1 MVITQGIGVAG
12 AFEVRVLNALTG
24 QVLRRMTIKNMIVNG
39 GYDAIIQ
46 SLANGV
52 TTSRITT
59 LAVGKG
65 GATPAA
71 LTQTA
76 LANPLVNI
84 TSFTTDV
91 IAGTAHQVKI
101 TATLDA
107 ATGNGT
113 VDQPNNVSEVGLIT
127 AGGALFS
134 RQVHPAITKTAAI
147 AIQYEWIISLVAAA

>member
-1 MVITQGIGVAG
+1 MVMNEGIGIKGV
-12 AFEVRVLNALTG
+12 FVVRVLDALTG
-24 QVLRRMTIKNMIVNG
+24 ALIRRMEIRNMIVAG
-39 GYDAIIQ
+39 GYDTLVQ

-52 TTSRITT
+52 TTSKITK

-65 GATPAA
+65 TTAPT
-71 LTQTA
+71 LTQTT
-76 LANPLVNI
+76 LVSPLVEI

-91 IAGTAHQVKI
+91 ITGNPYAVKI

-113 VDQPNNVSEVGLIT
+113 VDQPNNVSEVGLVT

-147 AIQYEWIISLVAAA
+147 AIQYEWIISFSAAV